1 MATRYFC
8 DRCNREVSAP
18 IDLYKIEIDDTGD
31 YQTRKRIF
39 EVCDECDNAIFDFV
53 DKYSTT
59 KAMDAWLNSDC

>member
-39 EVCDECDNAIFDFV
+39 EVCDECDNAIYEFV
-53 DKYSTT
+53 NKCPIA
-59 KAMDAWLNSDC
+59 KKVDA